1 MAKADVL
8 SLVTTLST
16 GLRDATVADD
26 YYDRIVFEHG
36 LRRTSLTNAAYV
48 AGVVDTLTYTLPTE
62 AIRLIA
68 SFYDSRWLYRET
80 NEGVQQFDEH
90 WRSRPG
96 FPVAFTPD
104 TEDVDNIDLVP
115 RPQISGETIGV
126 ATPFTT
132 FPRHNVTVVYTANL
146 TDVQPWEE
154 LATAAEILAREF
166 GRESDHQDLDASKAW
181 RGLSQILF
189 EVIDNAQDTPKP
201 Y

>member
-8 SLVTTLST
+8 TLVNTLST
-16 GLRDATVADD
+16 GLRDATAVDD

-48 AGVVDTLTYTLPTE
+48 AGVADTLTYALPAE
-62 AIRLIA
+62 AIRLIGV
-68 SFYDSRWLYRET
+68 FYDSRWLYRE
-80 NEGVQQFDEH
+80 NDEGTQLYDAY
-90 WRSRPG
+90 WRTSRG
-96 FPVAFTPD
+96 FPVAFTPN

-115 RPQISGETIGV
+115 RPTIAGETVGV

-132 FPRHNVTVVYTANL
+132 FPRHNLTVVYTANL

-166 GRESDHQDLDASKAW
+166 GRESDHQDQTAAKAW
-181 RGLSQILF
+181 REFAQTLF
-189 EVIDNAQDTPKP
+189 EVIDNAQGTPKP